1 MGMMNPKN
9 LIDELD
15 ARPLCCDGAM
25 GTLLMARGMTSGAC
39 GMAWNLD
46 RPDDVK
52 EIHGAYRGAG
62 SRLITTNS
70 FGGSRFVL
78 GSHGRSADVR
88 ELNLAAARVAK
99 AASGDDAWVLGD
111 VGPCGDFLEPVGDL
125 TVEEVRDAFRDQ
137 IEALLEGGADAV
149 LVETMSDPAEMLLGI
164 EAALSCN
171 PDVPVVATYAFQK
184 TAGGEFRTM
193 MGTTVAEA
201 IGRAVDAG
209 AKIVGANCGSA
220 LDLDDYVVLCREI
233 AASAGGARVII
244 QPNAGAP
251 QQVDGRTVYL
261 ATPEQ
266 MATTAERL
274 MDAGAHIVGGCCGT
288 TPDIS
293 FYCLLAEL
301 SGCDTF
307 HIAENTGEVAL
318 VAEAA
323 TAGDDGESMIRVQQ
337 KFAGEVHA
345 ALAQQLGE

>member
-1 MGMMNPKN
+1 METMNPKN
-9 LIDELD
+9 LMEEL
-15 ARPLCCDGAM
+15 AVRPVCGDGAM

-39 GMAWNLD
+39 GMAWNID

-52 EIHGAYRGAG
+52 AIHEAYLAAG

-78 GSHGRSADVR
+78 DGHGRAADVHA
-88 ELNLAAARVAK
+88 LNLAAASVAR
-99 AASGDDAWVLGD
+99 AVAGNDAWVLGD

-125 TVEEVRDAFRDQ
+125 TEDEVREAFREQ
-137 IEALLEGGADAV
+137 IEALLEGGADAI
-149 LVETMSDPAEMLLGI
+149 LVETMSDPAEMVCGI

-171 PDVPVVATYAFQK
+171 PEIPVVATYAFQK

-193 MGTTVAEA
+193 MGTKVDEA
-201 IGRAVDAG
+201 IRRAVDAG

-220 LDLDDYVVLCREI
+220 LDLDDYVSLCSEI
-233 AASAGGARVII
+233 AAAAGDARVII

-251 QQVDGRTVYL
+251 QQVNGRTLYL

-288 TPDIS
+288 TP
-293 FYCLLAEL
+293 A
-301 SGCDTF
+301 
-307 HIAENTGEVAL
+307 HIAAIARSVA
-318 VAEAA
+318 AR
-323 TAGDDGESMIRVQQ
+323 G
-337 KFAGEVHA
+337 
-345 ALAQQLGE
+345 